1 MTVKTKPKSL
11 LKTYEKHLDDR
22 FWIVEEAAA
31 GVPASA
37 LIDLIDMTHLNK
49 NFIAGMLNLSTRTID
64 RYLKGDNLLNPSS
77 GELMLKLFSL
87 FKKGEKIFGN
97 ADEFQK
103 WIEKPAYGLG
113 YKFPK
118 ELMQTSAGIDLIQ
131 DELTRIAYGDLA

>member
-11 LKTYEKHLDDR
+11 LKNYEKHLDDQ
-22 FWIVEEAAA
+22 FWRVEEAAA

-49 NFIAGMLNLSTRTID
+49 NFIAGMLNLSTKTID
-64 RYLKGDNLLNPSS
+64 RYLKVDKLLTPSS

-97 ADEFQK
+97 TDEFQE

-113 YKFPK
+113 YKIPK
-118 ELMQTSAGIDLIQ
+118 VLMQTSSGIDLIQ